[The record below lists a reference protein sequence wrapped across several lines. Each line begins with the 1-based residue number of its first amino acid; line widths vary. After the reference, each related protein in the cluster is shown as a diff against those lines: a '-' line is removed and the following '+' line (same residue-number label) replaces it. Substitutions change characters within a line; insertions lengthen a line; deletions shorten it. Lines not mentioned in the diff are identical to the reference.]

1 MAIQFLNTL
10 NFNQN
15 EAVSFRL
22 DNEPN
27 DPAAPVGGQL
37 YYNNTNGVVKFYDDV
52 NTTWV
57 TLADTLNT
65 GVTSITSG
73 NGGGSAGDPITVN
86 TTATGAITLNVFEY
100 AGGGKVGFVPTGGT
114 GTTFLAGDGSWD
126 TPIDTGVTGVTL
138 ATGTSTGAPL
148 TESITARELTLTSMA
163 YDGGANVGFVPSGG
177 AVGKFLEGDGSW
189 GTPAGTYKWNIQADL
204 SGGGSN
210 PEAVGAN
217 GTVDFVGGD
226 IIKTSL
232 DSSGTPFD
240 LTIAHET
247 ITTGA
252 TGVGPTVI
260 NGGDTFDV
268 TTSLTNDGFGH
279 ITDVTTTTF
288 ELADFLPSG
297 SITAQNGVKDTGSS
311 NAPVIEVDYGA
322 TTNNV
327 IASAGSGT
335 IGKNHWLL
343 AAADSGATAPT
354 GAVVYD
360 QVKDISISEWGV
372 ANAPV
377 DMGTSG
383 GTLYSIRN
391 MSDPTA
397 AQDAA
402 TKAYV
407 DAVASGALQFKGS
420 FDPATG
426 EIGSTSTYLYQLTG
440 GNFDSS
446 KARVAVEVGDLYIAS
461 GTGDFYANSATPL
474 TAGDQVFGQ
483 KAALA
488 NNSVESDW
496 AVVQSDTDV
505 ATYTGIGIGNV
516 NVQKTSAVAAGYH
529 GSALGAATGGVIN
542 VDYTNPSN
550 GTANI
555 SLREASSSQ
564 LGIISV
570 KNGTGISVSYS
581 NGEATISTSGN
592 PSGVRLSLGAS
603 SGNVTKLAATSTE
616 QTWEIDC
623 NAELGTTANNVTCQ
637 VIQESDG
644 STVFPD
650 VTRSGDDM
658 SISFSLLPSAPAN
671 GDYEVLLISVS

>member
-73 NGGGSAGDPITVN
+73 NGGASTGDPITVN

-100 AGGGKVGFVPTGGT
+100 AGGSKVGFVPTGGIS
-114 GTTFLAGDGSWD
+114 TTFLAGDGSWD

-148 TESITARELTLTSMA
+148 TESITGRELTLTSMA

-177 AVGKFLEGDGSW
+177 AAGRYLEGDGSW
-189 GTPAGTYKWNIQADL
+189 GTPAGTYKWNIQADQ

-210 PEAVGAN
+210 PDAVGLN

-226 IIKTSL
+226 LIKTSL

-240 LTIAHET
+240 LTISHSA
-247 ITTGA
+247 ITTSA

-288 ELADFLPSG
+288 ELADFIPSG
-297 SITAQNGVKDTGSS
+297 NITAQNGVKDTGSS
-311 NAPVIEVDYGA
+311 NSPVIEVDYGA
-322 TTNNV
+322 TLNNV
-327 IASAGSGT
+327 IASATNGT
-335 IGKNHWLL
+335 ITSSHWLM
-343 AAADSGATAPT
+343 AAASGNTGPN
-354 GAVVYD
+354 GAVVRA
-360 QVKDISISEWGV
+360 QVSSVKLNDWAIPDGNV
-372 ANAPV
+372 A
-377 DMGTSG
+377 MGTNG
-383 GTLYSIRN
+383 GTLYKITD
-391 MSDPTA
+391 MQDPTDQ
-397 AQDAA
+397 QDAA
-402 TKAYV
+402 TKEYV
-407 DAVASGALQFKGS
+407 DSVASGALQFKGS
-420 FDPATG
+420 FNPATG
-426 EIGSTSTYLYQLTG
+426 EIGSTSKYLYQLTG

-446 KARVAVEVGDLYIAS
+446 KARVEVEVGDLYIAS

-483 KAALA
+483 TAAA
-488 NNSVESDW
+488 VNTSVEADW

-570 KNGTGISVSYS
+570 KQGTGISVTYS
-581 NGEATISTSGN
+581 NGEATIAASGN

-623 NAELGTTANNVTCQ
+623 NAEFGTTANNVTCQ
-637 VIQESDG
+637 VIQESNG

-650 VTRSGDDM
+650 VTRDGDDM
-658 SISFSLLPSAPAN
+658 SISFSLLPSAPGN

>member
-27 DPAAPVGGQL
+27 DPTSPQGGQL
-37 YYNNTNGVVKFYDDV
+37 YYNNTNDVIKFYDAGNSV
-52 NTTWV
+52 WV
-57 TLADTLNT
+57 TLADALNT

-73 NGGGSAGDPITVN
+73 NGGASTGDPITIN
-86 TTATGAITLNVFEY
+86 TAATGAITLDVFEY
-100 AGGGKVGFVPTGGT
+100 DGGGKVGFVPTGGIS
-114 GTTFLAGDGSWD
+114 TTFLAGDGSWD
-126 TPIDTGVTGVTL
+126 TPIDTGITSVVL

-148 TESITARELTLTSMA
+148 TESITGRELTLTSMA
-163 YDGGANVGFVPSGG
+163 YDGGVNIGFVPSGG

-210 PEAVGAN
+210 PEAVGAAE
-217 GTVDFVGGD
+217 TVDFVGGD

-232 DSSGTPFD
+232 DSSSSPFD

-288 ELADFLPSG
+288 ELADFIPSG
-297 SITAQNGVKDTGSS
+297 NITAQNGVKDTGSS
-311 NAPVIEVDYGA
+311 NSPVIEVDYGA

-327 IASAGSGT
+327 IASATSGT
-335 IGKNHWLL
+335 ITKSSWLI
-343 AAADSGATAPT
+343 AATDNVSNPT

-360 QVKDISISEWGV
+360 QV
-372 ANAPV
+372 ANIKLSDWAIPSNDV
-377 DMGTSG
+377 EMGTSG
-383 GTLYSIRN
+383 GTLYKITD
-391 MSDPTA
+391 MQDPTD

-407 DAVASGALQFKGS
+407 DGVASGALQFKGS

-446 KARVAVEVGDLYIAS
+446 KARVEVEVGDLYIAS

-483 KAALA
+483 TAAAA
-488 NNSVESDW
+488 NTSVEADW

-529 GSALGAATGGVIN
+529 GSATGAATGGVLN

-555 SLREASSSQ
+555 SLREASSTE

-570 KNGTGISVSYS
+570 KNGTGISVTYN
-581 NGEATISTSGN
+581 NGEATISASGN

-623 NAELGTTANNVTCQ
+623 NAEFGTTANNVTCQ

-658 SISFSLLPSAPAN
+658 SISFSLLPSAPGN

>member
-73 NGGGSAGDPITVN
+73 NGGTSTGDPITVN
-86 TTATGAITLNVFEY
+86 TAATGAISLKVFEY
-100 AGGGKVGFVPTGGT
+100 DGDSKVGFVPAGGIS
-114 GTTFLAGDGSWD
+114 TTFLAGDGSWD

-148 TESITARELTLTSMA
+148 TESITGRELTLTSMA
-163 YDGGANVGFVPSGG
+163 YNGGANVGFVPSGG
-177 AVGKFLEGDGSW
+177 AAAKYLEGDGSW
-189 GTPAGTYKWNIQADL
+189 GTPTGTYKWNIQADQ

-210 PEAVGAN
+210 PEAVGIG
-217 GTVDFVGGD
+217 GTVDFVGGN

-288 ELADFLPSG
+288 ELADFIPSG
-297 SITAQNGVKDTGSS
+297 GITAQNGVKDTGSS

-322 TTNNV
+322 NTNNV
-327 IASAGSGT
+327 IASATSGS
-335 IGKNHWLL
+335 IGASHWLM
-343 AAADSGATAPT
+343 ASASGNVGPN
-354 GAVVYD
+354 GAVVNA
-360 QVKDISISEWGV
+360 QVGSIPLNDWAIPDGNV
-372 ANAPV
+372 ALGAN
-377 DMGTSG
+377 G
-383 GTLYSIRN
+383 GTLYNIIDLK
-391 MSDPTA
+391 DPVDQ
-397 AQDAA
+397 QDAA

-407 DAVASGALQFKGS
+407 DSVASGALQFKGS

-488 NNSVESDW
+488 NNSFENDW

-529 GSALGAATGGVIN
+529 GSANGVATGGAIN

-555 SLREASSSQ
+555 SLREASSSA
-564 LGIISV
+564 LGIISI
-570 KNGTGISVSYS
+570 KNTDGSINISYS

-603 SGNVTKLAATSTE
+603 SGNVTKIAATSTE

-658 SISFSLLPSAPAN
+658 SISFSLLPSAPGN

>member
-27 DPAAPVGGQL
+27 DPTSPQGGQL
-37 YYNNTNGVVKFYDDV
+37 YYNNTNDVIKFYDAGNSV
-52 NTTWV
+52 WV
-57 TLADTLNT
+57 TLADALNT

-73 NGGGSAGDPITVN
+73 NGGASTGDPITIN
-86 TTATGAITLNVFEY
+86 TAATGAITLNVFEF
-100 AGGGKVGFVPTGGT
+100 AGGAKVGFVPTGGT
-114 GTTFLAGDGSWD
+114 GTTFLAGDGNWD
-126 TPIDTGVTGVTL
+126 TPVDTGITGVTL
-138 ATGTSTGAPL
+138 ATGTSTGVPL

-163 YDGGANVGFVPSGG
+163 YNGGANVGFVPSGG
-177 AVGKFLEGDGSW
+177 AAGKFLEGDGSW
-189 GTPAGTYKWNIQADL
+189 GTPTGTYKWNIQADQ

-210 PEAVGAN
+210 PEAVGAAE
-217 GTVDFVGGD
+217 TVDFVGGD
-226 IIKTSL
+226 LIKTTL
-232 DSSGTPFD
+232 DSSSSPFD
-240 LTIAHET
+240 LTIAHSA
-247 ITTGA
+247 ITTSA

-288 ELADFLPSG
+288 ELADFIPSG
-297 SITAQNGVKDTGSS
+297 NITAQNGVKDTGSS
-311 NAPVIEVDYGA
+311 NSPVIEVDYGA
-322 TTNNV
+322 TSNNV
-327 IASAGSGT
+327 IASATSGT
-335 IGKNHWLL
+335 IGSSHWLM
-343 AAADSGATAPT
+343 AAASGNSGPN
-354 GAVVYD
+354 GAVVCA
-360 QVKDISISEWGV
+360 QVSTVKLNDWAIPDGNV
-372 ANAPV
+372 A
-377 DMGTSG
+377 MGTNG
-383 GTLYSIRN
+383 GTLYNIIDLK
-391 MSDPTA
+391 DPVN

-402 TKAYV
+402 TKEYV
-407 DAVASGALQFKGS
+407 DSVASGALQFKGS

-426 EIGSTSTYLYQLTG
+426 EIAPNTNKYLYQLTG
-440 GNFDSS
+440 GNFDST
-446 KARVAVEVGDLYIAS
+446 KARVEVEVGDLYIAN

-483 KAALA
+483 TAAAA
-488 NNSVESDW
+488 NTSVEADW

-529 GSALGAATGGVIN
+529 GSTNGAATGGVLN

-555 SLREASSSQ
+555 SLREATSSQ

-570 KNGTGISVSYS
+570 KNGTGISVTYN
-581 NGEATISTSGN
+581 NGEATISASGN

-658 SISFSLLPSAPAN
+658 SISFSLLPSAPGN

>member
-15 EAVSFRL
+15 ESIGFRL

-27 DPAAPVGGQL
+27 DPTTPKGGQL
-37 YYNNTNGVVKFYDDV
+37 YYNTTTAVVKFYDETNSV
-52 NTTWV
+52 WV
-57 TLADTLNT
+57 TLADALNT
-65 GVTSITSG
+65 GVTAITSG
-73 NGGGSAGDPITVN
+73 NGGASTGDPITIN
-86 TTATGAITLNVFEY
+86 TAATGAITLDVFEF
-100 AGGGKVGFVPTGGT
+100 AGGSKVGFVPTGGIST
-114 GTTFLAGDGSWD
+114 RFLAGDGSWD
-126 TPIDTGVTGVTL
+126 TPVDTGITGVTL

-163 YDGGANVGFVPSGG
+163 YDGGANIGFVPSGG
-177 AVGKFLEGDGSW
+177 AAGNFLEGDGSW
-189 GTPAGTYKWNIQADL
+189 GTPTGTYKWNIQADL

-210 PEAVGAN
+210 PEAVGPAQ
-217 GTVDFVGGD
+217 TVDFVGGD

-232 DSSGTPFD
+232 DSSSSPFD

-252 TGVGPTVI
+252 TAVGPTVI

-288 ELADFLPSG
+288 ELADFIPSG
-297 SITAQNGVKDTGSS
+297 GITAQNGVKDTGSS

-322 TTNNV
+322 SSNNV
-327 IASAGSGT
+327 IASATSGN
-335 IGKNHWLL
+335 IGKGHWLI
-343 AAADSGATAPT
+343 AAADNVANPT

-360 QVKDISISEWGV
+360 QVANIKLSDWGIP
-372 ANAPV
+372 ANDV
-377 DMGTSG
+377 EMGTSG
-383 GTLYSIRN
+383 GTLYKITD
-391 MSDPTA
+391 MQDPTA

-407 DAVASGALQFKGS
+407 DSVASGALQFKGS
-420 FDPATG
+420 FNPATG
-426 EIGSTSTYLYQLTG
+426 EIGSTSTYLYQLTALG
-440 GNFDSS
+440 TFDPSA
-446 KARVAVEVGDLYIAS
+446 ARVEVEVGDLYIS
-461 GTGDFYANSATPL
+461 QGTGDFYANSATPL

-483 KAALA
+483 KAAAA
-488 NNSVESDW
+488 NASVESDW

-529 GSALGAATGGVIN
+529 GSTNGAATGGVLN
-542 VDYTNPSN
+542 VDYTSPSN

-555 SLREASSSQ
+555 SLREATSSQ

-570 KNGTGISVSYS
+570 KNGTGISIVYS
-581 NGEATISTSGN
+581 NGEATISSSGN

-603 SGNVTKLAATSTE
+603 FGNVTKVNTT
-616 QTWEIDC
+616 TWEIDC
-623 NAELGTTANNVTCQ
+623 NAQFGTTANNVTCQ

-644 STVFPD
+644 STVFAD
-650 VTRSGDDM
+650 VTRSGDDLT
-658 SISFSLLPSAPAN
+658 IAFSALPSAPGN